1 MLAVRDDFEQ
11 TQSREYFQYTAAR
24 PQESQVAALAPDVNK
39 RPNDCAD
46 ARTVNLGQTCQ
57 VQQQLAHA
65 VGNQLLQIVVQRCA
79 VTTGERRSSMKI
91 QYGDIGVFA
100 DKDLKSLTAPN
111 GVFGV

>member
-24 PQESQVAALAPDVNK
+24 PQQSQVAALASDGNK

-57 VQQQLAHA
+57 VQ
-65 VGNQLLQIVVQRCA
+65 
-79 VTTGERRSSMKI
+79 
-91 QYGDIGVFA
+91 
-100 DKDLKSLTAPN
+100 
-111 GVFGV
+111 